1 MASTGL
7 FTSLGYDSTDA
18 LTNALTLPPA
28 APATV
33 PLPSPS
39 PLPATSIVTGS
50 IAFSTALTITS
61 KTTADLNSAPL
72 MVALFQTLRTNI
84 ASVAGLGSSAAASV
98 TITRMT
104 TGTKSIAFSSS
115 DTVNQGSSRLLK
127 QQQLQQHPRRLSD
140 STSFDYTVVTN
151 SIAAATLQSAMSS
164 PASAQNSLRAL
175 PGSNILQVFAN
186 TQAAQAAG
194 TNIFLSS
201 ATLPSGNQA
210 LANLGFFATPV
221 LTSTASTTG
230 GGSSGGG
237 GGGGGGTTG
246 GYPVPPPSWPPGAPP
261 PFTPGAPAP
270 LAITLQ
276 LDNVPTTV
284 VAFGALSSYG
294 LSAITNAI
302 ATSVSAVCPA
312 CTTRVTL
319 VRDASSGAVLFRALR
334 RLQGMASSLLV
345 DYTVTAPTGASASST
360 TSLACSASATAA
372 ISSALASNGIAGIK
386 ASQVSGC
393 GTGSASGPLKDG
405 EIAAI
410 VICVLVAVVLAQ
422 WACAVFACRDRP
434 CGERAGKA
442 ARRSGDVALPMSDNV
457 SGIYEFDAEKGS
469 TSSGL
474 QLRGPKAALAQSPA
488 AVGGSSRSHASRPTG
503 TTTPAADTRAPPSAS
518 SASTDAA
525 NVMDSKAVLKNLSPS
540 IFRMCV

>member
-18 LTNALTLPPA
+18 ITSALTLPPA

-33 PLPSPS
+33 SLPSPS

-50 IAFSTALTITS
+50 IAFETAIAITTLS
-61 KTTADLNSAPL
+61 AGDLNNAPL
-72 MVALFQTLRTNI
+72 MGALFQTLRTNI
-84 ASVAGLGSSAAASV
+84 ASVAGLGLSAAASV

-104 TGTKSIAFSSS
+104 TGTASIAFSSS
-115 DTVNQGSSRLLK
+115 DAVNQGSSSSTRLL
-127 QQQLQQHPRRLSD
+127 QQQLQQQPRRLSD

-164 PASAQNSLRAL
+164 PDNARNSLLAL
-175 PGSNILQVFAN
+175 PGSNILHVFAN

-194 TNIFLSS
+194 TDIFLSS
-201 ATLPSGNQA
+201 ATLPPGDQA

-221 LTSTASTTG
+221 LTSTTSTTG
-230 GGSSGGG
+230 GSSS